1 MGRAAKPNERER
13 MSQSVLWSDTIIRRW
28 KLGAGSK
35 EQGAR
40 SKEQG
45 VGSGSH
51 TTGPWT
57 MGQRDDAKAAEFDI
71 SA

>member
-35 EQGAR
+35 EQG
-40 SKEQG
+40 